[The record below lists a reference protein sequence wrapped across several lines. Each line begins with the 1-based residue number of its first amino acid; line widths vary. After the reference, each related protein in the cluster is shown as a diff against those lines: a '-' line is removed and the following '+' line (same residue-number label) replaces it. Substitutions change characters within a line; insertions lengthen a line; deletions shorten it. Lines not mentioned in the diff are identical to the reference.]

1 MNECPVHYAL
11 TLLSGK
17 WKLKIIWILTQEKC
31 IRFNELQR
39 RMNGIS
45 AIMLSKNLQ
54 ELEANKMIIRKQ
66 YDEIPP
72 KVEYSLT
79 ELGKGIQPALE
90 SLGNW
95 GETAS
100 KILTDII

>member
-1 MNECPVHYAL
+1 MKECPVHYAL
-11 TLLSGK
+11 TLLGGK

-45 AIMLSKNLQ
+45 AMMLSKNLQ
-54 ELEANKMIIRKQ
+54 ELEADKIIIRKQ

-79 ELGKGIQPALE
+79 ELGKGIRPALD

-95 GETAS
+95 GETAG
-100 KILTDII
+100 KIL